1 MKNGIIKHKMK
12 NQFLSFAI
20 GILIISFFFHFFVK
34 KRLFEDYQ
42 GDFKKNNFLDFL
54 SFFQLFFVNF
64 DFIKISNLKK
74 KIK

>member
-1 MKNGIIKHKMK
+1 MSLFQNFCKKHRTFLKNGIIKHKMK

-20 GILIISFFFHFFVK
+20 GIFYFFIFFHFFVK

-54 SFFQLFFVNF
+54 SFFQ
-64 DFIKISNLKK
+64 
-74 KIK
+74 